1 MASRPLEGLLVA
13 DFSRV
18 LAGPLATQ
26 TLADLGADVVK
37 VERPQAG
44 DDTRA
49 WGASYFLG
57 LNRGKRSIT
66 LDLKDDEDVAL
77 ARRLCERADVVVES
91 FRPGVM
97 ERLGL
102 GPGVSPHAVFC
113 SITAFGEHDLPG
125 YDLLLQAVSGLMH
138 VTGEEDGRP
147 LKVGAA
153 VIDLVCG
160 LHAAVGILA
169 SLRDPLRPP
178 VTVSLMDSA
187 LTALVNQASA
197 HLNEGAAP
205 TRLGNRHPSI
215 APYETFPASD
225 GELAVACGN
234 DAMFTRLAAASG
246 SPGSRAR
253 SASRRT
259 TRGSR
264 TGTSSRP
271 RSAPRSRA
279 TPSPAGSSACAP
291 PASPPAP
298 INDVGA
304 AFAYAEE
311 LGLDPVWS
319 STASAPS
326 AHRCAAW
333 PRPASAR
340 RTSASTRT
348 SSAPGSSRT
357 PARRSLGRDDRALL
371 DVGLR
376 PPFRQEL
383 VVDDLAERRHL
394 VVERDVLEAAPGGG
408 GS

>member
-1 MASRPLEGLLVA
+1 MPSRPLEGVLVA

-37 VERPQAG
+37 VERPQTG

-66 LDLKDDEDVAL
+66 LDLKDDADLVL

-102 GPGVSPHAVFC
+102 GPGVSPHAVHC

-187 LTALVNQASA
+187 LTALVNQAAA
-197 HLNEGAAP
+197 HLNEGAEP
-205 TRLGNRHPSI
+205 TRLGNRHPAI
-215 APYETFPASD
+215 APYETFGASD

-234 DAMFTRLAAASG
+234 DAMFARLAAAVG
-246 SPGSRAR
+246 RPDLAGEERFATNDAR
-253 SASRRT
+253 LAHRDALAAALGEAFATDTVAGWVERLRT
-259 TRGSR
+259 AGV
-264 TGTSSRP
+264 
-271 RSAPRSRA
+271 
-279 TPSPAGSSACAP
+279 PAG
-291 PASPPAP
+291 P

-304 AFAYAEE
+304 AFAYADE
-311 LGLDPVWS
+311 LGLEPVWELDGVRTVRS
-319 STASAPS
+319 PLRGLTAP
-326 AHRCAAW
+326 
-333 PRPASAR
+333 
-340 RTSASTRT
+340 TF
-348 SSAPGSSRT
+348 
-357 PARRSLGRDDRALL
+357 
-371 DVGLR
+371 R
-376 PPFRQEL
+376 PPHLGEHSREL
-383 VVDDLAERRHL
+383 RAW
-394 VVERDVLEAAPGGG
+394 LEQDEG
-408 GS
+408 